1 MVDSGGGLSEVGFR
15 FRVGRKAVLYKGLFL
30 TCREVSKG
38 LGFGG
43 CGEIWWIE
51 IVEEGPEERMR
62 G

>member
-1 MVDSGGGLSEVGFR
+1 VGFR

-30 TCREVSKG
+30 TWREVSKG